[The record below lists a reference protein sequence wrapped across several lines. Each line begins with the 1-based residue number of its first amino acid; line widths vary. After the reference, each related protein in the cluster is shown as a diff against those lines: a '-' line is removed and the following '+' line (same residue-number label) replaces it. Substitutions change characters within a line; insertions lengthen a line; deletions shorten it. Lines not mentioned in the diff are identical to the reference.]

1 MFKDKSKKQTETSN
15 LSLSFKSYTLA
26 DVNES
31 LSLSC
36 EFVSRLNRFLNWRQK
51 NQKLNS
57 NSHLSPCG
65 PAGESLNLTQPSGKI
80 VRSLNTWKS
89 ISASRKNQIS
99 KRILTVTRSPFVFK
113 KTREQFAFLNHNKLL
128 NLNLSKPACELT
140 LTHLAQL
147 RLPSELKI
155 KFKLSR

>member
-1 MFKDKSKKQTETSN
+1 MFKNKSKKQMNPGN

-31 LSLSC
+31 LNLSC
-36 EFVSRLNRFLNWRQK
+36 EFISRLNRFLNFRHGDQK
-51 NQKLNS
+51 RET
-57 NSHLSPCG
+57 HLPLSLAD
-65 PAGESLNLTQPSGKI
+65 AGKSLNLTLPCGKA
-80 VRSLNTWKS
+80 VRSLNTCQS

-99 KRILTVTRSPFVFK
+99 KRILTVIRSPFVFK
-113 KTREQFAFLNHNKLL
+113 KTREQFAFLTHNKLL
-128 NLNLSKPACELT
+128 NLNLSKPALELT

-155 KFKLSR
+155 KFKTSS